1 MKQNKII
8 NIKFPLTFLIVIVR
22 NINQKLRFKV
32 KIENKSNFIKN
43 LKKKP
48 EQAIIYLCFV

>member
-8 NIKFPLTFLIVIVR
+8 SIKFPLTFFIVILR
-22 NINQKLRFKV
+22 NINQKLCFKV

-43 LKKKP
+43 LKNKLEK
-48 EQAIIYLCFV
+48 AIIYLCFV